1 MPIYEYRCLA
11 CKRRTSVFVRSVS
24 STVAATC
31 EHCGSARL
39 SRLMSKFAVHR
50 AAGGGGDD
58 GGDDFA
64 GMADVD
70 ENDPQSVA
78 RWARRMREE
87 SGEDLG
93 PEFDEMIGRMEAGES
108 PEDVFGDDDGGE
120 DGDDGEDFG

>member
-11 CKRRTSVFVRSVS
+11 CKRRTSVFVRSIS
-24 STVAATC
+24 SPVTATC
-31 EHCGSARL
+31 EHCGSAKL

-50 AAGGGGDD
+50 AAGAGGDFD
-58 GGDDFA
+58 DDFG
-64 GMADVD
+64 GMDDVD

-78 RWARRMREE
+78 RWARKMRVE

-108 PEDVFGDDDGGE
+108 PEGMFGDEDDGGL
-120 DGDDGEDFG
+120 DEDFG